1 MKSSSVQFTTFS
13 RHDERPTSVLA
24 NFPQTDY
31 GYQAI
36 KETPVAAASADR
48 SESLVHAAQIRSFR
62 MLSKQT
68 LSSGNRWQFALE
80 TTVFSLVAGL
90 VAWPLVSLLIVLA
103 QTARG

>member
-1 MKSSSVQFTTFS
+1 
-13 RHDERPTSVLA
+13 
-24 NFPQTDY
+24 
-31 GYQAI
+31 
-36 KETPVAAASADR
+36 
-48 SESLVHAAQIRSFR
+48 

-103 QTARG
+103 QTPRG